1 MNEQRNMLLFIVLS
15 AAILLGWT
23 ILSERFL
30 PVANPPATK
39 VVDGK
44 SVPIPNPGADPAADT
59 LPAVRSRSAVL
70 RETPR
75 IAIQTPRLQGTINL
89 RGARIDD
96 LVLTDLHME
105 GGDGLSVLN
114 QIRRQAPLTISVV
127 LTGFASVESAIA
139 ALQEGAYDYLVK
151 PCDIE
156 SMKHTIRRGVEHR
169 RLMLAEQK
177 ARADL
182 QQLNLDLERRIEERT
197 AELKCLNVELEEA
210 NRAKDVF
217 LATLSHELRTPLT
230 PVVGWIKLLRTGNLD
245 EKSISQA
252 LDAIERNAWLQSRLI
267 DDLLDTSRIATG
279 KLHFEPK
286 PTDLNAAVRCAV
298 DTVRASA
305 SARNIE
311 LSTSLWPTSL
321 VVMGEPVRLQQIAW
335 NLVSNAIKFT
345 DPGGK
350 VTVTTDSDGTNAQ
363 LVVVDTGVGI
373 EAEFLPHMFDRFREA
388 DGSTSRRHGGLG
400 LGLAIADAL
409 AKMHGAT
416 LEAHSEGMGCG
427 SRFAL
432 RVALVAFEN
441 TTPETPEVKIHSVVG
456 LKVLIVEDSH
466 DTLLLM
472 SKLFEREGAQVAT
485 ASSAAEAIDRAVAES
500 PNFIISD
507 IGMPQT
513 DGYELLTQLRAI
525 PEMSEVPAIAISGY
539 ASEDDRERALAV
551 GYLALVP
558 KPVDIDALFSL
569 IQEVR
574 PPAISPLK

>member
-1 MNEQRNMLLFIVLS
+1 MSHSFDNHGNGAPLEDPGVFVPILNEAKLLVVDDEESLRITT
-15 AAILLGWT
+15 AAIFEKEGYIVDTASSGDEAIDLLSKT
-23 ILSERFL
+23 
-30 PVANPPATK
+30 
-39 VVDGK
+39 DY
-44 SVPIPNPGADPAADT
+44 
-59 LPAVRSRSAVL
+59 
-70 RETPR
+70 
-75 IAIQTPRLQGTINL
+75 
-89 RGARIDD
+89 D

-139 ALQEGAYDYLVK
+139 ALQEGAYDYLIK

-182 QQLNLDLERRIEERT
+182 QQLNRDLEQRIEERT
-197 AELKCLNVELEEA
+197 AELTRLNAELAEA

-230 PVVGWIKLLRTGNLD
+230 PVVGWIKLLRSGTLD
-245 EKSISQA
+245 EKSVSQA

-286 PTDLNAAVRCAV
+286 PTDLNVVVKAAV
-298 DTVRASA
+298 DTVRNSA
-305 SARNIE
+305 VVRNID
-311 LSTSLWPTSL
+311 LSVSLHPASL

-350 VTVTTDSDGTNAQ
+350 VIITTGLNGTQ
-363 LVVVDTGVGI
+363 SYLTVVDTGVGI
-373 EAEFLPHMFDRFREA
+373 ESEFLPHVFDRFRQA

-409 AKMHGAT
+409 AKMHGGQ
-416 LEAHSEGMGCG
+416 LEAQSDGVGQG
-427 SRFAL
+427 ATFTL
-432 RVALVAFEN
+432 RVELAHAGNVVS
-441 TTPETPEVKIHSVVG
+441 ETVDQKVHSLEG
-456 LKVLIVEDSH
+456 LDVLIVEDSP
-466 DTLLLM
+466 DTLLLL
-472 SKLFEREGAQVAT
+472 STIFRREGANVTT
-485 ASSAAEAIDRAVAES
+485 AASASEALQSAVMKR
-500 PNFIISD
+500 PHIIVSD
-507 IGMPQT
+507 IGMPET
-513 DGYELLTQLRAI
+513 DGYQLLEQLRLL
-525 PEMSEVPAIAISGY
+525 PGLSDVPAIAISGY

-551 GYLALVP
+551 GYTALVP
-558 KPVDIDALFSL
+558 KPVDVDILFTL
-569 IQEVR
+569 IQDLKT
-574 PPAISPLK
+574 PALK

>member
-1 MNEQRNMLLFIVLS
+1 MSQSFNESGNGAPPDDTGVFVPFSEGARLLVVDDEESLRITT
-15 AAILLGWT
+15 AAIFENEGY
-23 ILSERFL
+23 
-30 PVANPPATK
+30 
-39 VVDGK
+39 VVDTASSG
-44 SVPIPNPGADPAADT
+44 D
-59 LPAVRSRSAVL
+59 
-70 RETPR
+70 E
-75 IAIQTPRLQGTINL
+75 AIDLMTKR
-89 RGARIDD
+89 DYD

-114 QIRRQAPLTISVV
+114 EIRRHAPLTISVV

-139 ALQEGAYDYLVK
+139 ALQEGAYDYLIK

-182 QQLNLDLERRIEERT
+182 QQLNLDLEQRIEERT
-197 AELKCLNVELEEA
+197 AELTRLNVELAEA

-230 PVVGWIKLLRTGNLD
+230 PVVGWIKLLRSGTLD
-245 EKSISQA
+245 EKSVAQA

-286 PTDLNAAVRCAV
+286 PTDLNMIVKAAV

-305 SARNIE
+305 AARNIE
-311 LSTSLWPTSL
+311 ISMTLWPSSL
-321 VVMGEPVRLQQIAW
+321 IVMGEPVRLQQIAW

-350 VTVTTDSDGTNAQ
+350 VNITTQLDGKHALLT
-363 LVVVDTGVGI
+363 VVDTGVGI
-373 EAEFLPHMFDRFREA
+373 APEFLPHVFDRFRQA

-409 AKMHGAT
+409 AKMHGGR
-416 LEAHSEGMGCG
+416 LEATSDGVGKGAKFSLRMEL
-427 SRFAL
+427 AL
-432 RVALVAFEN
+432 LERVA
-441 TTPETPEVKIHSVVG
+441 PETVDPKRHSLEGLEVLV
-456 LKVLIVEDSH
+456 VEDSP
-466 DTLLLM
+466 DTLLLL
-472 SKLFEREGAQVAT
+472 STIFRREGAVVST
-485 ASSAAEAIDRAVAES
+485 ASSAAEALNRAVS
-500 PNFIISD
+500 NRPHIIISD
-507 IGMPQT
+507 IGMPDV
-513 DGYELLTQLRAI
+513 DGYQLLEQLRLL
-525 PEMSEVPAIAISGY
+525 PGLSGVPAIAVSGY
-539 ASEDDRERALAV
+539 ASEEDRERALAV

-558 KPVDIDALFSL
+558 KPIDVDVLFNL
-569 IQEVR
+569 IQDLKA
-574 PPAISPLK
+574 PAVK

>member
-1 MNEQRNMLLFIVLS
+1 MSHSFNNHGNGAPLEDAGVFVPTLNEAKLLVVDDEESLRITT
-15 AAILLGWT
+15 AAIFEQEGYIVDTASSGDEAIDLLSKT
-23 ILSERFL
+23 
-30 PVANPPATK
+30 
-39 VVDGK
+39 DY
-44 SVPIPNPGADPAADT
+44 
-59 LPAVRSRSAVL
+59 
-70 RETPR
+70 
-75 IAIQTPRLQGTINL
+75 
-89 RGARIDD
+89 D

-139 ALQEGAYDYLVK
+139 ALQEGAYDYLIK

-182 QQLNLDLERRIEERT
+182 QQLNRDLEQRIDERT
-197 AELKCLNVELEEA
+197 AELKRLNSELAEA

-230 PVVGWIKLLRTGNLD
+230 PVVGWIKLLRSGTLD
-245 EKSISQA
+245 EKSVSQA

-286 PTDLNAAVRCAV
+286 PTDLNAVVKAAV
-298 DTVRASA
+298 DTVRNSA
-305 SARNIE
+305 AARNID
-311 LSTSLWPTSL
+311 LSISLYPASL

-350 VTVTTDSDGTNAQ
+350 VSITTGLNGTQSYLTVM
-363 LVVVDTGVGI
+363 DTGVGI
-373 EAEFLPHMFDRFREA
+373 EPEFLPHVFDRFRQA

-409 AKMHGAT
+409 AKIHNGRLEAQSEGVGRGAT
-416 LEAHSEGMGCG
+416 FTLRLELAHAGNVVSET
-427 SRFAL
+427 
-432 RVALVAFEN
+432 VEQKV
-441 TTPETPEVKIHSVVG
+441 HSLEG
-456 LKVLIVEDSH
+456 LDVLIVEDSP
-466 DTLLLM
+466 DTLLLL
-472 SKLFEREGAQVAT
+472 STIFRREGANVTT
-485 ASSAAEAIDRAVAES
+485 AASASEALQSAVMKR
-500 PNFIISD
+500 PHIIVSD
-507 IGMPQT
+507 IGMPET
-513 DGYELLTQLRAI
+513 DGYQLLKQLRLL
-525 PEMSEVPAIAISGY
+525 PGLGDVPAIAISGY
-539 ASEDDRERALAV
+539 ASEEDRERALSV
-551 GYLALVP
+551 GYVALVP
-558 KPVDIDALFSL
+558 KPVDVDTLFTL
-569 IQEVR
+569 IQD
-574 PPAISPLK
+574 LKTPVMK

>member
-1 MNEQRNMLLFIVLS
+1 MTQSFNESGNGAPRDEAGGFVALADAARLLVVDDEESLRITT
-15 AAILLGWT
+15 AAIFENEGY
-23 ILSERFL
+23 
-30 PVANPPATK
+30 
-39 VVDGK
+39 VVDTASSG
-44 SVPIPNPGADPAADT
+44 D
-59 LPAVRSRSAVL
+59 
-70 RETPR
+70 E
-75 IAIQTPRLQGTINL
+75 AIDLMSKE
-89 RGARIDD
+89 DYD

-114 QIRRQAPLTISVV
+114 QIRRHAPLTISVV

-177 ARADL
+177 ARLDL

-197 AELKCLNVELEEA
+197 AELKQLNVELADA

-230 PVVGWIKLLRTGNLD
+230 PVVGWIKLLRSGTLD
-245 EKSISQA
+245 EKSVAQA

-286 PTDLNAAVRCAV
+286 PTDLNATVRAAV
-298 DTVRASA
+298 DTVRTSA
-305 SARNIE
+305 AARNIE
-311 LSTSLWPTSL
+311 LSMTLWPSSL
-321 VVMGEPVRLQQIAW
+321 TVMGEPVRLQQIAW

-350 VTVTTDSDGTNAQ
+350 VNITTQLDGSDALLT
-363 LVVVDTGVGI
+363 VVDSGVGI
-373 EAEFLPHMFDRFREA
+373 EPEFLPHVFDRFRQA

-409 AKMHGAT
+409 AKMHGGCLAAKSDGVGKGAT
-416 LEAHSEGMGCG
+416 FSMRMELAPT
-427 SRFAL
+427 A
-432 RVALVAFEN
+432 RVAPPPPD
-441 TTPETPEVKIHSVVG
+441 TKRHSLEG
-456 LKVLIVEDSH
+456 LEVLIVEDSP
-466 DTLLLM
+466 DTLLLL
-472 SKLFEREGAQVAT
+472 STIFRREGANVAT
-485 ASSAAEAIDRAVAES
+485 ASSAAEALSCAITNR
-500 PNFIISD
+500 PHIIVSD
-507 IGMPQT
+507 IGMPDV
-513 DGYELLTQLRAI
+513 DGYQLLEQLRLL
-525 PEMSEVPAIAISGY
+525 PGMSDVPAIAVSGY
-539 ASEDDRERALAV
+539 ASEEDRERALAV

-558 KPVDIDALFSL
+558 KPIDVDVLFGL
-569 IQEVR
+569 IHDLKA
-574 PPAISPLK
+574 PAVK

>member
-1 MNEQRNMLLFIVLS
+1 MSHSHDNHGNGAPLEDSGVFVPVLNEARLLVVDDEESLRITT
-15 AAILLGWT
+15 AAIFEKEGYIVDTASSGDEAIDLLSKT
-23 ILSERFL
+23 
-30 PVANPPATK
+30 
-39 VVDGK
+39 DY
-44 SVPIPNPGADPAADT
+44 
-59 LPAVRSRSAVL
+59 
-70 RETPR
+70 
-75 IAIQTPRLQGTINL
+75 
-89 RGARIDD
+89 D

-114 QIRRQAPLTISVV
+114 QIRCQAPLTISVV

-139 ALQEGAYDYLVK
+139 ALQEGAYDYLIK

-156 SMKHTIRRGVEHR
+156 SMKHTIRRGVQHR

-182 QQLNLDLERRIEERT
+182 RQLNRDLEQRIEERT
-197 AELKCLNVELEEA
+197 AELTRLNLELAEA

-230 PVVGWIKLLRTGNLD
+230 PVVGWIKLLRSGTLD
-245 EKSISQA
+245 EKSVAQA

-286 PTDLNAAVRCAV
+286 PTDLNVVVKAAV

-305 SARNIE
+305 AARNID
-311 LSTSLWPTSL
+311 LSMSLHPAGL

-350 VTVTTDSDGTNAQ
+350 VNVTTGLDGTQ
-363 LVVVDTGVGI
+363 SYLTVVDSGVGI
-373 EAEFLPHMFDRFREA
+373 EAEFLPHVFDRFRQA

-409 AKMHGAT
+409 AKMHGGR
-416 LEAHSEGMGCG
+416 LEAQSDGVGQG
-427 SRFAL
+427 ATFTL
-432 RVALVAFEN
+432 RVELAPTGNIVSEAVN
-441 TTPETPEVKIHSVVG
+441 QKIHSLGG
-456 LKVLIVEDSH
+456 LDVLVVEDSP
-466 DTLLLM
+466 DTLLLL
-472 SKLFEREGAQVAT
+472 STIFRREGANVTT
-485 ASSAAEAIDRAVAES
+485 AASASEALQSAVTKR
-500 PNFIISD
+500 PHIIVSD
-507 IGMPQT
+507 IGMPET
-513 DGYELLTQLRAI
+513 DGYQLLEQLRLL
-525 PEMSEVPAIAISGY
+525 PGLSDVPAIAISGY
-539 ASEDDRERALAV
+539 ASEEDRERALAV

-558 KPVDIDALFSL
+558 KPVDVDTLFNLIHDLKTPAL
-569 IQEVR
+569 
-574 PPAISPLK
+574 K